1 MWLTN
6 HKIRLIIAK
15 VAQLVERNLAKVE
28 VASSRLVFRSKPFR
42 TERAFV
48 LPRMFVLAQHIEGK
62 NVFMPGWCLPAG
74 SHVESPYKD
83 MCYWLYI
90 TTFKGGSQAGNW

>member
-1 MWLTN
+1 
-6 HKIRLIIAK
+6 
-15 VAQLVERNLAKVE
+15 
-28 VASSRLVFRSKPFR
+28 
-42 TERAFV
+42 
-48 LPRMFVLAQHIEGK
+48 
-62 NVFMPGWCLPAG
+62 MPGWCLPAG